1 MQLSLGK
8 KIKTNYM
15 KKIFHVFIVTFF
27 LMLLSCSSSLAQI
40 KIGDLPIDIDALLGR
55 VKVLKVQKGFSPK
68 FILGELQLNK
78 VGILGENLKG
88 VKLLG
93 EVFSKKNIAQVTKLY
108 KTYKT
113 GLVVFKV
120 LAAAGTA
127 VTTYSAIKGFTD
139 DQKFN
144 DATVKAMLYP
154 AIGSIVTGV
163 VTKIL
168 TKKASYKAVDIFNGI
183 VRKKIQDI
191 FSIQPASST
200 LGIGVYVK
208 L

>member
-1 MQLSLGK
+1 
-8 KIKTNYM
+8 M
-15 KKIFHVFIVTFF
+15 KKTILAAVVS
-27 LMLLSCSSSLAQI
+27 LLLLFCSSATNAQI
-40 KIGDLPIDIDALLGR
+40 KIGDLPIDIDALLGK
-55 VKVLKVQKGFSPK
+55 VKVLKVKKGFSPK
-68 FILGELQLNK
+68 FILGDVQLNK
-78 VGILGENLKG
+78 VGLFGENLKG

-93 EVFSKKNIAQVTKLY
+93 DVFNRKNIEQVTKLY

-113 GLVVFKV
+113 GLVVFKL

-127 VTTYSAIKGFTD
+127 VTTYSAIRGFTD
-139 DQKFN
+139 EQKF
-144 DATVKAMLYP
+144 DDGTVKAMLYP
-154 AIGSIVTGV
+154 ALGSIATGV

-183 VRKKIQDI
+183 ARKKLEDI

>member
-1 MQLSLGK
+1 
-8 KIKTNYM
+8 
-15 KKIFHVFIVTFF
+15 
-27 LMLLSCSSSLAQI
+27 
-40 KIGDLPIDIDALLGR
+40 
-55 VKVLKVQKGFSPK
+55 
-68 FILGELQLNK
+68 
-78 VGILGENLKG
+78 
-88 VKLLG
+88 
-93 EVFSKKNIAQVTKLY
+93 
-108 KTYKT
+108 
-113 GLVVFKV
+113 
-120 LAAAGTA
+120 
-127 VTTYSAIKGFTD
+127 
-139 DQKFN
+139 
-144 DATVKAMLYP
+144 MLYP

>member
-1 MQLSLGK
+1 
-8 KIKTNYM
+8 M
-15 KKIFHVFIVTFF
+15 KRAAKFF
-27 LMLLSCSSSLAQI
+27 TAVLMMMLLLTLPSVAQI
-40 KIGDLPIDIDALLGR
+40 KIGDLPIDIDELLGK
-55 VKVLKVQKGFSPK
+55 VKVLKVKKGFSPR
-68 FILGELQLNK
+68 FSLGDVQLNK
-78 VGILGENLKG
+78 IGLFGENLKG

-93 EVFSKKNIAQVTKLY
+93 DVFSKKNIDQVTKLY

-127 VTTYSAIKGFTD
+127 VTAYSTIRGFTD

-144 DATVKAMLYP
+144 DATVKGMLYP
-154 AIGSIVTGV
+154 ALGSIATGV

-183 VRKKIQDI
+183 ARKKIEDI

-200 LGIGVYVK
+200 LGLGVYVK

>member
-1 MQLSLGK
+1 
-8 KIKTNYM
+8 M
-15 KKIFHVFIVTFF
+15 KKTIQASIVTLVLI
-27 LMLLSCSSSLAQI
+27 LMTSSASFAQI
-40 KIGDLPIDIDALLGR
+40 KIGDLPIDIDALLGK
-55 VKVLKVQKGFSPK
+55 VKVLKVKKGFSPK
-68 FILGELQLNK
+68 FLLGELQLNK

-93 EVFSKKNIAQVTKLY
+93 DVFSKKNIAQVTKLY

-127 VTTYSAIKGFTD
+127 VTTYSAIRGFTD

-144 DATVKAMLYP
+144 DGTVKAMLYP
-154 AIGSIVTGV
+154 AIGSILTGV
-163 VTKIL
+163 VTKVL

-183 VRKKIQDI
+183 ARKKIQDI

-200 LGIGVYVK
+200 LGVGVYVK

>member
-1 MQLSLGK
+1 
-8 KIKTNYM
+8 M
-15 KKIFHVFIVTFF
+15 KRAAKIFTVF
-27 LMLLSCSSSLAQI
+27 LMMMLLSTLPTVAQI
-40 KIGDLPIDIDALLGR
+40 KIGDLTINIDELLGK
-55 VKVLKVQKGFSPK
+55 VKVLKVKKGFSPR
-68 FILGELQLNK
+68 FSLGDVQLNK
-78 VGILGENLKG
+78 IGLFGENLKG

-93 EVFSKKNIAQVTKLY
+93 DVFSKKNIDQVTKLY

-127 VTTYSAIKGFTD
+127 VSAYSTIRGFTD

-144 DATVKAMLYP
+144 DATVKGMLYP
-154 AIGSIVTGV
+154 ALGSIATGV

-183 VRKKIQDI
+183 ARKKIEDI

-200 LGIGVYVK
+200 LGLGVYVK

>member
-1 MQLSLGK
+1 
-8 KIKTNYM
+8 M
-15 KKIFHVFIVTFF
+15 KRSIHAFKLT
-27 LMLLSCSSSLAQI
+27 LMLILLSSLSSFAQI

-93 EVFSKKNIAQVTKLY
+93 EVFNKKNIAQVTKLY

-183 VRKKIQDI
+183 VRKKIEDI

-200 LGIGVYVK
+200 MGIGVYVK

>member
-1 MQLSLGK
+1 
-8 KIKTNYM
+8 M
-15 KKIFHVFIVTFF
+15 KKTILASVITLVLILVT
-27 LMLLSCSSSLAQI
+27 SSASFAQI
-40 KIGDLPIDIDALLGR
+40 KIGDLPIDIDALLGK
-55 VKVLKVQKGFSPK
+55 VKVLKVKKGFSPK
-68 FILGELQLNK
+68 FLLGELQLNK
-78 VGILGENLKG
+78 VGILGEDLKG

-93 EVFSKKNIAQVTKLY
+93 DVFSKKNIAQVTKLY

-127 VTTYSAIKGFTD
+127 VTTYSAIRGFTD
-139 DQKFN
+139 AEKFN
-144 DATVKAMLYP
+144 DGTVKAMLYP
-154 AIGSIVTGV
+154 AIGSILTGV
-163 VTKIL
+163 VTKVL

-183 VRKKIQDI
+183 ARKKIQDI

-200 LGIGVYVK
+200 LGVGVYVK

>member
-1 MQLSLGK
+1 MHKTTGIITALLLGL
-8 KIKTNYM
+8 
-15 KKIFHVFIVTFF
+15 F
-27 LMLLSCSSSLAQI
+27 LLAAPAAKAQV
-40 KIGDLPIDIDALLGR
+40 KIGDLPIDIDELFGK

-68 FILGELQLNK
+68 FLLGQVQLNK
-78 VGILGENLKG
+78 VGLLGENLKG
-88 VKLLG
+88 VELLG
-93 EVFSKKNIAQVTKLY
+93 EVFSKKNIDQVTKLY

-127 VTTYSAIKGFTD
+127 VTVYSTVRGLTVD
-139 DQKFN
+139 ENFN
-144 DATVKAMLYP
+144 DGTVKKLLYP
-154 AIGSIVTGV
+154 ALGSLATGV
-163 VTKIL
+163 ITKII

-183 VRKKIQDI
+183 ARKKIQDI

-200 LGIGVYVK
+200 LGVGLYVK

>member
-1 MQLSLGK
+1 
-8 KIKTNYM
+8 M
-15 KKIFHVFIVTFF
+15 KKTVHVTIVS
-27 LMLLSCSSSLAQI
+27 LVLILLTSTASFAQI
-40 KIGDLPIDIDALLGR
+40 KIGDLPIDIDALLGK
-55 VKVLKVQKGFSPK
+55 VKVLKVKKGFNPK
-68 FILGELQLNK
+68 FILGDVQLNK
-78 VGILGENLKG
+78 VGLFGENLKG

-93 EVFSKKNIAQVTKLY
+93 DVFNRKNIDQVTRLY

-127 VTTYSAIKGFTD
+127 VTTYSVVKGAAD
-139 DQKFN
+139 DFD
-144 DATVKAMLYP
+144 DADVKAMLYP
-154 AIGSIVTGV
+154 ALGSILTGV
-163 VTKIL
+163 VTKVL

-183 VRKKIQDI
+183 ARKKIQDI

-200 LGIGVYVK
+200 LGVGVYVK